1 MCKLYFYK
9 KFCKQLNSNPP
20 FLLCLKTSFVFTN
33 YQPRNATHLTI
44 GFHGWLEFKWHN
56 DLKSHHPWIWI
67 ASASSILISQM
78 MISSVIIPY
87 ITYHFRLACAV
98 GCWFAP
104 CPGLT
109 KDHHYV
115 INGTNCLPACVMV
128 GVWQCSLTLK
138 GQVVCG
144 TLLGHVLKRSP
155 GINRKSRI
163 LYPWSDFY
171 LVLHGLQ
178 CGKSTTMN

>member
-20 FLLCLKTSFVFTN
+20 FLLCLNTSFVFTN
-33 YQPRNATHLTI
+33 YQPRNAT
-44 GFHGWLEFKWHN
+44 
-56 DLKSHHPWIWI
+56 HPWIWI

-98 GCWFAP
+98 GCRFAP

-128 GVWQCSLTLK
+128 GVWQCSRTLK

-171 LVLHGLQ
+171 LLLHGLR